1 MKILT
6 VHDLPTI
13 TAPAVGIDLETT
25 STPGRKISNP
35 WQDRIISI
43 QVSDGETA
51 WVLPPGSNFR
61 SVVPTLNNPDIKK
74 IGHNIAFDLAFLI
87 QQLEAAPVNVYD
99 TMLMSRLIYAGK
111 DMRHSLDAVLA
122 VELGVNLDKSTR
134 AQFAQHTGQ
143 LTDEQLHYIV
153 EDVAHLNKLR
163 EVQIPKVSGAG
174 MGKIA
179 AIENK
184 AVLAFTDLYLTGVHF
199 DKELWKEYEQLIDR
213 RVGRSQMDFIRLTD
227 CGYAESMFAGVE
239 PVINLG
245 SVKQLKTFFEKRG
258 MNLANTQEA
267 TLVKYVENHPGT
279 EEGKIVE
286 TILDYKHWRKM
297 LGWSFN
303 DEVNPVTGCIHP
315 SWNQMA
321 AGTGRV
327 SCSGPNLQQVPRPEK
342 DSPINFRH
350 LFTAKEGHSFIT
362 ADFSQQ
368 EVRVLAQLCG
378 DRDLRSA
385 CEHGDVYSQIAKQVY
400 GKEVEK
406 GSEERF
412 LMKTAVLACAYG
424 AREKKLAY
432 VLSKTEEEAG
442 KLRQM
447 IFQTYPGIKLFAD
460 NQLRKVV
467 QQGYTTT
474 QLGRRR
480 YFPEAATAKP
490 DTYWKFASAAVNS
503 PVQGTAADIGKLA
516 LLKIRDYYKET
527 KDIRPVLVIHDE
539 CVLQAPKDKAEEVKY
554 QLIGAMEEASSDI
567 CPDVK
572 IYVECGISDAWDKV

>member
-1 MKILT
+1 MNILT

-13 TAPAVGIDLETT
+13 SVPAIGIDLETT

-35 WQDRIISI
+35 WQDKIISI

-61 SVVPTLNNPDIKK
+61 SVVPLLNNPDVKK
-74 IGHNIAFDLAFLI
+74 IGHNIAFDLSFLI
-87 QQLEAAPVNVYD
+87 QQLEAEPVNVYD

-153 EDVAHLNKLR
+153 EDVAYLNKLR

-199 DKELWKEYEQLIDR
+199 DMELWQEYLVWINKKLEEIKHALIDL
-213 RVGRSQMDFIRLTD
+213 VG
-227 CGYAESMFAGVE
+227 CGYTEDMFGLVE
-239 PVINLG
+239 PEINLS
-245 SVKQLKTFFEKRG
+245 SVKQLKNLFEKQG
-258 MNLANTQEA
+258 INLGNTQEE
-267 TLVKYVENHPGT
+267 TLTKYVEAHPGT
-279 EEGKIVE
+279 KEGNLISI
-286 TILDYKHWRKM
+286 ILEWKHWRKM
-297 LGWSFN
+297 LGWSFA
-303 DEVNPVTGCIHP
+303 DEVNPVTGSIHP
-315 SWNQMA
+315 SWNQLQA
-321 AGTGRV
+321 DTGRV
-327 SCSGPNLQQVPRPEK
+327 SCSQPNLQQVPRPGK
-342 DSPINFRH
+342 DSPNFRH
-350 LFTAKEGHSFIT
+350 LFKAKEGYAFVT

-368 EVRVLAQLCG
+368 EVRVLAQLCR
-378 DRDLRSA
+378 DRCLREA

-424 AREKKLAY
+424 AREKKLGY
-432 VLSKTEEEAG
+432 VLGKTEEEAG

-447 IFQTYPGIKLFAD
+447 IFQTYPGIKVFAD

-480 YFPEAATAKP
+480 YFPESATAKP

-516 LLKIRDYYKET
+516 LLKIRDYYKDT
-527 KDIRPVLVIHDE
+527 KDVRPVLVFLAEI
-539 CVLQAPKDKAEEVKY
+539 VLQAPIDKADEVKY
-554 QLIGAMEEASSDI
+554 QLIGAMEEASSEI
-567 CPDVK
+567 CNDVK
-572 IYVECGISDAWDKV
+572 IYVEAGVSPAWDKV